1 MFTAECI
8 DIIETHYEEN
18 TDWYHNNLEKVCFH
32 ALNNYIFPV
41 AQWCLDKPSK
51 TKINLD
57 NVFGYLCQHGNLKAA
72 QWLYKEYSEI
82 NVEHRNNFAFRY
94 ACIYGHV
101 ETAKWLYEV
110 KPSMDISIYYD
121 DAYRNAILNDRL
133 DVVVWLHSLDKPFDI
148 TYSNYLLF
156 TNLCTN
162 LKINMAKYLYSY
174 YPNIEINFKDIFAH
188 LSFDKTI
195 QDSPEKVIELFD
207 WLLSLEKDKML
218 QSLNDSK
225 VFESACSCQ
234 STLLLKWLHK
244 NNVFNNMLDDKFEN
258 GLEKVYH
265 YLRLDYVL
273 RAKVKN
279 IQEIFDFFL
288 NTTPHLFLKQIDN
301 LYCKLYTD
309 FFEYCITNTY
319 LEECIKEY
327 FNIIHW
333 LENLKAIDYTTF
345 TNNRIKTIVYCS
357 RHSQNECLELLKKL
371 HAFDSSIMFPKE
383 IFNLIFSQ
391 NFFQLAV
398 WLHQKYPQLV
408 QAEFDNSTNVIT
420 NYSIQK
426 FFFIGTINIKESNI
440 EQCPI
445 CQEVACNLK
454 TKCNHT
460 FCTECLNNWFEFKE
474 DDKFSC
480 PTCRQDVD
488 MHALYKIE
496 AI

>member
-18 TDWYHNNLEKVCFH
+18 TDWYHNNFEKVCFH

-101 ETAKWLYEV
+101 ETAKWLYDV

-121 DAYRNAILNDRL
+121 DAYRNAILNDRM
-133 DVVVWLHSLDKPFDI
+133 DVVVWLHSLDKSFDI

-174 YPNIEINFKDIFAH
+174 YPNTEINFKDIFAY

-218 QSLNDSK
+218 QSLNESK

-234 STLLLKWLHK
+234 NTLLLKWLHK

-258 GLEKVYH
+258 GLEKLYQNLGVTCFLGGTTTKFY
-265 YLRLDYVL
+265 
-273 RAKVKN
+273 
-279 IQEIFDFFL
+279 ETFDFFI
-288 NTTPHLFLKQIDN
+288 NYTPHLFLKQIDD

-309 FFEYCITNTY
+309 FFTRSMNTSKS
-319 LEECIKEY
+319 EERTEEY
-327 FNIIHW
+327 FNIIHL
-333 LENLKAIDYTTF
+333 LEKHKSIDYTKF
-345 TNNRIKTIVYCS
+345 TKQIIKTISFYTRS
-357 RHSQNECLELLKKL
+357 LQHECLELLKKIY
-371 HAFDSSIMFPKE
+371 AFDNSIIFPKE
-383 IFNLIFSQ
+383 IFSKAFSH
-391 NFFQLAV
+391 NFFQIAV
-398 WLHQKYPQLV
+398 WLCEKYPQLV
-408 QAEFDNSTNVIT
+408 QAEFNTDTKDIIQ
-420 NYSIQK
+420 YSIQTI
-426 FFFIGTINIKESNI
+426 FFIGTIKESNI

-454 TKCNHT
+454 TKCNHG
-460 FCTECLNNWFEFKE
+460 FCTECLNNWFEYKDE
-474 DDKFSC
+474 NNEFSC